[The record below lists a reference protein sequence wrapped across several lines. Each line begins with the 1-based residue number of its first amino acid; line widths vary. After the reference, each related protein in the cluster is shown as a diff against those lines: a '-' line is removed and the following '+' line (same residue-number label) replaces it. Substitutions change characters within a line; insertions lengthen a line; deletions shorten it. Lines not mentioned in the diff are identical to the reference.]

1 MPNTSEDG
9 ERLYFLIKLILG
21 ISLVVQWLRLS
32 VSNAGAQLWSL
43 VRKIDSTCYNWKI
56 PHVSTKTQESQINQ
70 SSSVAQSRP
79 TLCDPMDCNSPSSS
93 IHGIIQARI
102 LEWVTMPISRGSSQ
116 PKDWI
121 QVSLIAGGFFT
132 TWGTKEVCNQAACA
146 QILSLTSDSC
156 VTPDSLTSLDFS
168 FFICK
173 GG

>member
-1 MPNTSEDG
+1 MPPSHPAPTHNIIPRE
-9 ERLYFLIKLILG
+9 EL
-21 ISLVVQWLRLS
+21 
-32 VSNAGAQLWSL
+32 AQSSYK
-43 VRKIDSTCYNWKI
+43 VWKI
-56 PHVSTKTQESQINQ
+56 YNLPVYVL
-70 SSSVAQSRP
+70 VAQSCLIP
-79 TLCDPMDCNSPSSS
+79 CDHMDCNSPSSS

-102 LEWVTMPISRGSSQ
+102 LEWVTMSISRGSSQ

-132 TWGTKEVCNQAACA
+132 IWGTKEVCNQAACA
-146 QILSLTSDSC
+146 EILSLTSDSY